1 MDALISSDDHNA
13 DGTRKNAKLAEDYA
27 AMGHSIDLINAV
39 IAGNAM
45 ANKPDR
51 PPIVAKE
58 RQDCVDRNVAHL
70 EDMKAMTDWGSEDM
84 TATTNA
90 INAGKGYTAS

>member
-1 MDALISSDDHNA
+1 MDALISSYDHNA

-45 ANKPDR
+45 ANK
-51 PPIVAKE
+51 VAKE